1 MAKAPPVLPPTSA
14 AAAVAVMCVVVVWL
28 AAAAPVSGAMGNP
41 VMGALPLLVA
51 ARGSGRV
58 EDLEPPEMDSEAH
71 RSVVL
76 ALQAEG
82 QSSASKV
89 VLDAKRTWCELS
101 RCSGR
106 PGYPYVADPR
116 GCEKI
121 HLCRSGP

>member
-28 AAAAPVSGAMGNP
+28 AAAAPVSGGGGAMGNP

-82 QSSASKV
+82 QHPGARRRENLVRSQS
-89 VLDAKRTWCELS
+89 LLGQTWLPI
-101 RCSGR
+101 RGR
-106 PGYPYVADPR
+106 PPR
-116 GCEKI
+116 
-121 HLCRSGP
+121 L